1 MNVSRRRALHAI
13 AAAAAMSTLP
23 VATVPARAQGTPRKL
38 RYGHQQ
44 AADTPVH
51 KGIVRMAEEVHKRT
65 DGRLQIDIY
74 PASQLGSARELMTQM
89 IDGTL
94 DLYIDGPGAL
104 ATLVRPLSIFEA
116 PFLARDFDHLR
127 KMLRSDFART
137 QFRELEAKRNMVD
150 IGAWYYGVRQFTT
163 RNKALNSA
171 ADVRGLKIR
180 VPEAPLYLDMIRA
193 LGGSPT
199 PMTLSEVYLSL
210 QTGVVDGQEN
220 PLPTINNNKFF
231 EVQKYLNLTSHIIV
245 PQIPLVNARVW
256 TSLAEADRKVL
267 VEACAEGGKLNDE
280 LTRAAEASLLD
291 QFKAKGMEIVRPDL
305 ASFRQAMTS
314 VYPKYEADWG
324 KGTYQAMQALA

>member
-1 MNVSRRRALHAI
+1 MSISRRRAI
-13 AAAAAMSTLP
+13 QSFAALTAA
-23 VATVPARAQGTPRKL
+23 VAVPGARSQGTPRKL
-38 RYGHQQ
+38 RFGHQQ

-51 KGIVRMAEEVHKRT
+51 KGVVKMCEEIGKRT
-65 DGRLQIDIY
+65 NGRIQVDIF

-116 PFLARDFDHLR
+116 PFLARDFEHLR
-127 KMLRSDFART
+127 KMLGSEFART
-137 QFRELEAKRNMVD
+137 QFRELEAKRNMVNV
-150 IGAWYYGVRQFTT
+150 GAWYYGVRQFTT
-163 RNKALNSA
+163 RNKALNTA

-220 PLPTINNNKFF
+220 PLPTINNNKFY

-245 PQIPLVNARVW
+245 PQLPLVNAKVW
-256 TSLAEADRKVL
+256 TSLAEADRKVF
-267 VEACAEGGKLNDE
+267 VDACAEGGKVNDD
-280 LTRAAEASLLD
+280 LTRAAEAALLD
-291 QFKAKGMEIVRPDL
+291 QFRAKGMEVVRPDL

-324 KGTYQAMQALA
+324 KGTYEAMQALA

>member
-1 MNVSRRRALHAI
+1 MSISRRRAIQSFAALT
-13 AAAAAMSTLP
+13 AAAA
-23 VATVPARAQGTPRKL
+23 VPARSQGTPRKL
-38 RYGHQQ
+38 RFGHQQ

-51 KGIVRMAEEVHKRT
+51 KGVVKMCEEIGKRT
-65 DGRLQIDIY
+65 NGRIQVDIF

-116 PFLARDFDHLR
+116 PFLARDFEHLR
-127 KMLRSDFART
+127 KMLGSEFART
-137 QFRELEAKRNMVD
+137 QFRELEAKRNMVNV
-150 IGAWYYGVRQFTT
+150 GAWYYGVRQFTT
-163 RNKALNSA
+163 RNKALNTA

-220 PLPTINNNKFF
+220 PLPTINNNKFY
-231 EVQKYLNLTSHIIV
+231 EVQKYLNMTSHIIV
-245 PQIPLVNARVW
+245 PQLPLVNAKVW
-256 TSLAEADRKVL
+256 SSLAEADRKVF
-267 VEACAEGGKLNDE
+267 VDACAEGGKVNDE
-280 LTRAAEASLLD
+280 LTRAAEAALLD
-291 QFKAKGMEIVRPDL
+291 QFRAKGMEVVRPDL

-324 KGTYQAMQALA
+324 KGTYEAMQALA

>member
-1 MNVSRRRALHAI
+1 MNVSRRRVLHAL
-13 AAAAAMSTLP
+13 AAAAATSAL
-23 VATVPARAQGTPRKL
+23 PARGQAAPRKL

-44 AADTPVH
+44 AIDTPLH
-51 KGIVRMAEEVHKRT
+51 KGIVRMAEEVNKRT
-65 DGRLQIDIY
+65 GGRIQIDVF

-104 ATLVRPLSIFEA
+104 ATLVRPLSLFEA

-127 KMLRSDFART
+127 KMLASDFARV
-137 QFRELEAKRNMVD
+137 QFKELEAKRNMVNV
-150 IGAWYYGVRQFTT
+150 GAWYYGVRHFTT
-163 RNKALNSA
+163 RNKALTTA
-171 ADVRGLKIR
+171 ADVKGLKIR

-220 PLPTINNNKFF
+220 PLPTINNNKFY
-231 EVQKYLNLTSHIIV
+231 EVQKYLNLTGHIIV
-245 PQIPLVNARVW
+245 PQLPLVNAKVW
-256 TSLAEADRKVL
+256 SSLSEADKAVF
-267 VEACAEGGKLNDE
+267 ADAFTEGGKVNDE

-324 KGTYQAMQALA
+324 KGTYQAMQALGA

>member
-1 MNVSRRRALHAI
+1 MSISRRRAI
-13 AAAAAMSTLP
+13 QSFAALTAA
-23 VATVPARAQGTPRKL
+23 VAVPGARSQGTPRKL
-38 RYGHQQ
+38 RFGHQQ

-51 KGIVRMAEEVHKRT
+51 KGIVKMCEEIGKRT
-65 DGRLQIDIY
+65 NGRIQVDIF

-116 PFLARDFDHLR
+116 PFLARDFEHLR
-127 KMLRSDFART
+127 KMLGSEFART
-137 QFRELEAKRNMVD
+137 QFRELEAKRNMVNV
-150 IGAWYYGVRQFTT
+150 GAWYYGVRQFTT
-163 RNKALNSA
+163 RNKALNTA

-220 PLPTINNNKFF
+220 PLPTINNNKFY

-245 PQIPLVNARVW
+245 PQLPLVNAKVW
-256 TSLAEADRKVL
+256 TSLAEADRKVF
-267 VEACAEGGKLNDE
+267 VDACAEGGKVNDD
-280 LTRAAEASLLD
+280 LTRAAEAALLD
-291 QFKAKGMEIVRPDL
+291 QFRAKGMEVVRPDL

-324 KGTYQAMQALA
+324 KGTYEAMQALA